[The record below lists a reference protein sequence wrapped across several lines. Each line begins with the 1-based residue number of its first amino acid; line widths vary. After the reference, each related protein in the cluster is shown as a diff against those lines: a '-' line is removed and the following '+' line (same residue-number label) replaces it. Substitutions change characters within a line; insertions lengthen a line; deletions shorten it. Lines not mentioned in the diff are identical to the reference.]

1 MNQLEDSK
9 ARLIKLLTS
18 LGDAQMEQNN
28 YTGAI
33 EHYERILSLGIEEPI
48 VYSALSNAY
57 VRLKRLDTKAI
68 NIYRKTLQFDTRNK
82 EVGDVLTDF
91 YLSQKRTDNEAITVL
106 TQSLNQNSQHVA
118 KIIPTLIKIYLE
130 QNNIDSAIKIAEKGL
145 NFPDYQSE
153 ALRYFIE
160 LSLKNNRFDHTL
172 EVLKVK
178 YRHSPVQDILIGIG
192 RVLVEKQAFLAKQG
206 NPLFL
211 TVEECELSYK
221 LLKTELTLHQ
231 IADVQFINTLSLLIF
246 QSYENQQQS
255 QKVED
260 SEFQFFF
267 KNIHPKT
274 IIKQGFSG
282 KNFEYINIDFFEI
295 IWERLNKG
303 PNDLP
308 SPNKRLLQQ
317 VMNTKQ
323 HLVGIAIRLKNPRS
337 GPDYSANQKGQ
348 KTVTQCLSTLA
359 DQLARKNK
367 FLFRLTVESCLALT
381 SWYPELMNDI
391 VELLRGFEKDQQKS
405 PATERIEISVSMNLL
420 PNLENQVIEFLRNF
434 SILLEINEINTKG
447 KLNENNRLLVS
458 EQFFQEIKKNL
469 TYQFE
474 KLGQFTLK
482 YHIQPTTVYHIDW
495 VDPLARLKTGMLKK
509 LGRFEILEELD
520 ASEFYSVYKGRDNLL
535 ERMVLIKAVRNVSA
549 RNPKQTIPLTDAFT
563 REAREVGKLDH
574 RNIILIYDVGE
585 EAGFHYVAREYF
597 EGQNLHQLAKNF
609 DIKDLKRLVRIF
621 IQICTALKFA
631 HQQNIF
637 HKNLK
642 PTNII
647 LSSQDEVKV
656 TDFGGVSSQIKAEVN
671 KANWID
677 TLNYQPPEQIAQ
689 NIADFR
695 ADIYAVGVI
704 LYEFLL
710 KRRPLDS
717 DELITIRD
725 HIKKDIPQL
734 PSEVN
739 PELNKMFDKIIINT
753 LSRNPNVRYPNIQYV
768 IQDLYEMIK

>member
-9 ARLIKLLTS
+9 TRLIKLLTS

-48 VYSALSNAY
+48 VYSALSKAY
-57 VRLKRLDTKAI
+57 VRLNRLDTKAI
-68 NIYRKTLQFDTRNK
+68 NIHRKTLQFDARNK
-82 EVGDVLTDF
+82 EVCDVLTDF
-91 YLSQKRTDNEAITVL
+91 YLSQKRADNEAIAVL
-106 TQSLNQNSQHVA
+106 TQSLNLNSQHVA
-118 KIIPTLIKIYLE
+118 KIIPALIKIYLE
-130 QNNIDSAIKIAEKGL
+130 QSNIDSAIKIAEKGL
-145 NFPDYQSE
+145 VFPDYQSV
-153 ALRYFIE
+153 ALKYFIE

-178 YRHSPVQDILIGIG
+178 YQHLPIQDILIGIG

-221 LLKTELTLHQ
+221 LLKMELALQQ

-295 IWERLNKG
+295 LWERLNKG

-323 HLVGIAIRLKNPRS
+323 QLVGIAIRLKNPRS

-367 FLFRLTVESCLALT
+367 FLLRMTVESCLALT
-381 SWYPELMNDI
+381 SWYPELTNDI
-391 VELLRGFEKDQQKS
+391 VELLRGFEKGQQKS
-405 PATERIEISVSMNLL
+405 PATERIEISVSMNFL
-420 PNLENQVIEFLRNF
+420 PNLENQVIEFFKNF
-434 SILLEINEINTKG
+434 SILLEINEINTNG
-447 KLNENNRLLVS
+447 KLNENNRLLIS
-458 EQFFQEIKKNL
+458 EQFYQEIKKSL

-474 KLGQFTLK
+474 DLGKYALK
-482 YHIQPTTVYHIDW
+482 YHIQPAAVYHLDW

-520 ASEFYSVYKGRDNLL
+520 SSEFYSVYKGRDNLL
-535 ERMVLIKAVRNVSA
+535 ERMVLIKAVRNVSS
-549 RNPKQTIPLTDAFT
+549 RNPKQTLPLTDAFT
-563 REAREVGKLDH
+563 REAREVSKLNH
-574 RNIILIYDVGE
+574 RNIILVYDVGE
-585 EAGFHYVAREYF
+585 EAGFYYVAREYF

-689 NIADFR
+689 NLIDFR

-734 PSEVN
+734 PSELN

-753 LSRNPNVRYPNIQYV
+753 LSRNPNARYPNIQYV
-768 IQDLYEMIK
+768 IQDLYEIIK